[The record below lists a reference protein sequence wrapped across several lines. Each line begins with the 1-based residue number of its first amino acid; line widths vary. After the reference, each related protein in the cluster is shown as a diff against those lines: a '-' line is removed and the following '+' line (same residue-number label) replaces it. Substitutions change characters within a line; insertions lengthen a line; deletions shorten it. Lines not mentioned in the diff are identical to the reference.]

1 MSSAPTTSGPLIVA
15 RDLSKIY
22 GTGATA
28 IAALAGVCLTIA
40 AGERVAILG
49 KSGSGKSTLMNLL
62 GGLDRP
68 TAGGLAVAGHDLAL
82 LNRRQLAEY
91 RLHSVGFVFQSF
103 HLIPSRTAVE
113 NVELPLTIAGRPH
126 RERRALAL
134 ELLAA
139 VGMSHRADHPP
150 AKLSGGER
158 QRVAVARA
166 LVNRPR
172 LVLADEPTGN
182 LDSASA
188 DAVMELLLS
197 QVRDR
202 GGTLILVTHDD
213 DLAAR
218 CADRIV
224 RMRDGRIIVE

>member
-1 MSSAPTTSGPLIVA
+1 MSEPLIVA
-15 RDLSKIY
+15 RELSKIY
-22 GTGATA
+22 GAGATTV
-28 IAALAGVCLTIA
+28 AALAGVSLAIA

-62 GGLDRP
+62 GGLDQP
-68 TAGGLAVAGHDLAL
+68 TSGKLSVAGQDLAT

-91 RLHSVGFVFQSF
+91 RLRSVGFVFQSF
-103 HLIPSRTAVE
+103 HLIPTRTAVE
-113 NVELPLTIAGRPH
+113 NVELPLMIAGQSA
-126 RERRALAL
+126 RERRTAAL

-182 LDSASA
+182 LDSVSA
-188 DAVMELLLS
+188 EAVMELLLA
-197 QVRDR
+197 QVKDR

-213 DLAAR
+213 ELAGR
-218 CADRIV
+218 SADRII
-224 RMRDGRIIVE
+224 RMRDGRMIAE

>member
-1 MSSAPTTSGPLIVA
+1 MLAPLIVA
-15 RDLSKIY
+15 EGLSKVY

-28 IAALAGVCLTIA
+28 VTALDGVSFTVEP
-40 AGERVAILG
+40 GERIAVLG

-68 TAGGLAVAGHDLAL
+68 TAGHLNVAGHDLYNL
-82 LNRRQLAEY
+82 SRRQLAEY
-91 RLHSVGFVFQSF
+91 RLTIVGFVFQSF
-103 HLIPSRTAVE
+103 HLLGSRTAVE
-113 NVELPLTIAGRPH
+113 NVELPLKLAGRPR
-126 RERRALAL
+126 RERRTIAR
-134 ELLAA
+134 ELLEA
-139 VGMSHRADHPP
+139 VGMNHRADQSPT
-150 AKLSGGER
+150 KLSGGER

-166 LVNRPR
+166 LANSPR

-182 LDSASA
+182 LDTANA
-188 DAVMELLLS
+188 DAVMALLLA

-218 CADRIV
+218 TADRV
-224 RMRDGRIIVE
+224 LRMRDGRIAVD